1 MVQEKPLCHIQD
13 YNSIII
19 IYDQGPGGAQG
30 EPEDGSGES
39 SRHIQDYYSII
50 IIYDQGP
57 GGAQGD
63 PEDGT
68 GESALSHLGGPNP
81 KTRCHFLL
89 SLINRLV
96 LLKNVVFFCEHGTKD
111 LLRFVYLFYILI
123 CYRYI
128 RAC

>member
-1 MVQEKPLCHIQD
+1 MTRDLVGHKVNLKMVQENPLYHI
-13 YNSIII
+13 YCRTLILLFIIII
-19 IYDQGPGGAQG
+19 IYDQGPGGTQG
-30 EPEDGSGES
+30 EPEDG
-39 SRHIQDYYSII
+39 
-50 IIYDQGP
+50 P
-57 GGAQGD
+57 
-63 PEDGT
+63 

-128 RAC
+128 RACKVQ